1 MWRCPK
7 CGSTRIDQF
16 RMLYGPMWCLDC
28 GFRVEDK
35 TINPNPFFVA
45 GEEQTAPD
53 QAEHDLPSMGEQVL
67 EWLEMQRRKRR
78 R

>member
-28 GFRVEDK
+28 GFRVEHK
-35 TINPNPFFVA
+35 TIDPNPFFVA
-45 GEEQTAPD
+45 EEGQAAPD
-53 QAEHDLPSMGEQVL
+53 WTVRDQRGPDEQARE
-67 EWLEMQRRKRR
+67 
-78 R
+78 